1 MKVRIIAGVL
11 LLLSVLQPAMGQ
23 TKDQKNRKAK
33 LEKEIA
39 MMISDSPQMTAIS
52 TPIDEDTP
60 DRLSD
65 TDEIML
71 LARIALMPRTCRL
84 ISAVTSSI
92 S

>member
-1 MKVRIIAGVL
+1 MPRDAPSTRSTANSFFRSL
-11 LLLSVLQPAMGQ
+11 LIM
-23 TKDQKNRKAK
+23 
-33 LEKEIA
+33 EKEIA

-52 TPIDEDTP
+52 TPIAEDTP

-65 TDEIML
+65 TEEIML
-71 LARIALMPRTCRL
+71 FERIALMPRTCRL